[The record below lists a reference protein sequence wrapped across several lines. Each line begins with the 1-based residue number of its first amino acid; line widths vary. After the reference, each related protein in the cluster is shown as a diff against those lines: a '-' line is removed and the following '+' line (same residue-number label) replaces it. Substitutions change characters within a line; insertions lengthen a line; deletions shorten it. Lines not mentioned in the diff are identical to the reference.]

1 MTSRRE
7 RLRSHLILEEKIQN
21 LKSDLDHCT
30 PKDGALFLIYNAIPC
45 ILHMENR
52 VGIKIL
58 TMLLVEGL
66 SNVKEKT
73 IFENIQHEGPRIHT
87 FLNRIAIVTNR
98 EILGN
103 DENPSQWEVPYDK
116 KSKVIGLI
124 SLCNNRTRKFINN
137 LGVLISIC
145 TPEGDRRTLWNNAI
159 SAYKNAME
167 LVRQKEDFTDYAIF
181 SYQREADKFF
191 NYYVSLHGL
200 AGVTN
205 YIHMIGSGHIAQ
217 YMFKWRNLYRH
228 SQQGW
233 EALNWL
239 IKTFYFRRTGH
250 RGAVNQGKG
259 TKFRLKPI
267 GRYLQRRMMWVS
279 GLTGEAIQHFKDATG
294 NEGEEEAIESTLDL
308 LFNQ

>member
-1 MTSRRE
+1 MNPLSIHYLPQTTTEKLTYSGYLNSELELRKLPNNGNMTSRQE

-103 DENPSQWEVPYDK
+103 DENPSQWKVPYD
-116 KSKVIGLI
+116 V
-124 SLCNNRTRKFINN
+124 
-137 LGVLISIC
+137 
-145 TPEGDRRTLWNNAI
+145 
-159 SAYKNAME
+159 
-167 LVRQKEDFTDYAIF
+167 
-181 SYQREADKFF
+181 
-191 NYYVSLHGL
+191 
-200 AGVTN
+200 
-205 YIHMIGSGHIAQ
+205 
-217 YMFKWRNLYRH
+217 
-228 SQQGW
+228 
-233 EALNWL
+233 
-239 IKTFYFRRTGH
+239 
-250 RGAVNQGKG
+250 
-259 TKFRLKPI
+259 
-267 GRYLQRRMMWVS
+267 
-279 GLTGEAIQHFKDATG
+279 
-294 NEGEEEAIESTLDL
+294 
-308 LFNQ
+308 